1 MHKGTHRD
9 YVAPGETGAVQK
21 KEKVNL
27 SPNEVLEDR
36 LLRSLVHSN
45 KKEHRPELISAI
57 DPMQGD
63 LALVEVGLIC

>member
-1 MHKGTHRD
+1 MWLQVKQVHSKK
-9 YVAPGETGAVQK
+9 EKK

-27 SPNEVLEDR
+27 SPNEVLEER

-45 KKEHRPELISAI
+45 KRKNRPGLISAI

-63 LALVEVGLIC
+63 LALLEVGLIC